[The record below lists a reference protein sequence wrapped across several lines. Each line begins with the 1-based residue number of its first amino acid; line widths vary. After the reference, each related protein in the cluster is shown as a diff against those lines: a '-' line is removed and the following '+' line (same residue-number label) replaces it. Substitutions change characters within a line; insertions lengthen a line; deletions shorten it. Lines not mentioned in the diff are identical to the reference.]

1 MNKNL
6 VFRWPKNIGLHP
18 KHKHT
23 FYHDKKQ
30 WLLFKKETSRNNLHF
45 SFQVLSTYVHILS
58 DQKVD
63 KMLEFMDFTYA
74 TNEVH
79 VLSWRVE
86 TSLYGTISL
95 NQSHVG

>member
-1 MNKNL
+1 MHL
-6 VFRWPKNIGLHP
+6 FGA
-18 KHKHT
+18 
-23 FYHDKKQ
+23 KK
-30 WLLFKKETSRNNLHF
+30 WRYKAIILFLRLCASFLPIALKIQALFILTDPYLPDL
-45 SFQVLSTYVHILS
+45 FQVLSTYVHILS

-86 TSLYGTISL
+86 TSLYGTVSL